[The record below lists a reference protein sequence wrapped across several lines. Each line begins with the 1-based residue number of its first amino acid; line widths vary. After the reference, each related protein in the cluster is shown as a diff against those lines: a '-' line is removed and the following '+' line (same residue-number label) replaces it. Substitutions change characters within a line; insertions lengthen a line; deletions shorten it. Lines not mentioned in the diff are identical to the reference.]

1 MGMRSAARMP
11 KLTRRSR
18 ILIMI
23 ALGVIVLLLAGPR
36 LIDAYVD
43 WLWFGELGYRSVFT
57 TMLATRI
64 VVCLVAGVVVGGIV
78 FGGLALAYRTRPVFV
93 PDADNDP
100 VARYRAVVLARL
112 RLVGIGIPAAIGL
125 LAGIVAQSYWAR
137 IQLFLHGGDFGVR
150 DPQFGRDLG
159 FYAFELPFYRL
170 MLSYML
176 VSVFLA
182 FVANLV
188 AHYIFGGIRLS
199 GRTGALSRSARV
211 QLVSLVGVL
220 VLLKAVAYWL
230 DRYELLSHTR
240 GGKPFTGAG
249 YTDINAVLP
258 AKLILMAIALIC
270 AAAVFSAIA
279 MRDLRIPAIGL
290 VLLLLSSLIVGA
302 GWPLIVEQ
310 ISVKPNAAQKE
321 SEYISRSI
329 TATRQ
334 AYGLTSDVVTYR
346 NYSGD
351 SPATAQQVAADRAT
365 TSNIRLLDPTI
376 VSPAFTQFQQGK
388 NFYYFPD
395 QLSIDRYLDRNG
407 NLRDYVVAA
416 RELNPDRLIDNQR
429 DWINRHTVYT
439 HGNGFIAS
447 PANTVRGIAND
458 PNQNGG
464 YPEFLVNVVGANGTV
479 VSDGPAPLDQPRI
492 YFGPVISNT
501 SADYAIVGRN
511 GDDREYDYET
521 NIDTK
526 RYTYTGSGGVPLG
539 GWLARSV
546 FAAKF
551 AERNFLFSNVIGS
564 NSKILFNRDP
574 AQRVEAV
581 APWLTTDSAV
591 YPAIVN
597 KRLVWIVDGYTT
609 LDNYPYSELTSL
621 SSATA
626 DSNEVAFNR
635 LVPDKKVSYI
645 RNSVKAT
652 VDAYDGTV
660 TLYQQD
666 EKDPV
671 LKAWMQ
677 VFPGTVKPKSDIA
690 PELAE
695 HLRYPED
702 LFKVQ
707 RMLLA
712 KYHVNDPVTFF
723 STSDF
728 WDVPL
733 DPNPTASSYQPPYYI
748 VAKNIAKDD
757 NSASYQL
764 ISAMNRFKRDYLAA
778 YISASSDPATYGNL
792 TVLTIPGQVNGPK
805 LANNAITTDPAVSQ
819 DLGVI
824 GRDNQ
829 NRIRWGNLLTLPVA
843 RGGLLYVEPVYASPG
858 ASDAASSYPRLIRVA
873 MMYNDK
879 VGYGPTVRDALTGL
893 FGPGAG
899 ATATGI
905 APTEAA
911 VPPSPAANPPP
922 PASGPQ
928 PPPVT
933 ARPRFP
939 SGRSPYRRPKLL
951 RCRRSRLPSARRGM
965 RRRRA
970 TSPPTG
976 RRCSDLMR
984 PSPSSTTPGSQSG
997 RSRRADAEVADFTG
1011 NRGLL
1016 RLLTGARRLPD
1027 PRGRPL
1033 EPGLAPHPV
1042 GHLAASTDSPRPS
1055 GAGTGGV
1062 NARRAPLGSD
1072 EVGIV
1077 ELAVVIRCP
1086 GLENGE
1092 ARLHGQQVAQPRTG
1106 TVEGHTVSVHHI
1118 LANLRAQTELELPAG
1133 SFLEL
1138 PRRGCRDEGTARE
1151 RQRDPGG
1158 QLKAGRGRRGDSCV

>member
-1 MGMRSAARMP
+1 MGMRPAARMP

-18 ILIMI
+18 ILILI

-57 TMLATRI
+57 TVLVTRI
-64 VVCLVAGVVVGGIV
+64 VVFLVTGLLVGGIV
-78 FGGLALAYRTRPVFV
+78 FAGLAIAYRTRPVFV
-93 PDADNDP
+93 PSNENDP
-100 VARYRAVVLARL
+100 VARYRALVMSRL
-112 RLVGIGIPAAIGL
+112 RLVGIGIPASVGL
-125 LAGIVAQSYWAR
+125 LAGVVAQSYWAR
-137 IQLFLHGGDFGVR
+137 VQLFLHGGDFGIT
-150 DPQFGRDLG
+150 DPQFGKDLG

-170 MLSYML
+170 VLSYL
-176 VSVFLA
+176 FVAVFLA
-182 FVANLV
+182 FLANLV
-188 AHYIFGGIRLS
+188 SHYLFGGIRLS
-199 GRTGALSRSARV
+199 GRAGALSRSARI
-211 QLVSLVGVL
+211 QLITLVGVL

-270 AAAVFSAIA
+270 AAAVFSAITL
-279 MRDLRIPAIGL
+279 RDLRIPAIGL
-290 VLLLLSSLIVGA
+290 VLLLLSSMIVGA
-302 GWPLIVEQ
+302 GWPMIVEQ

-329 TATRQ
+329 AATRQ
-334 AYGLTSDVVTYR
+334 AYGLTPDVVTYR
-346 NYSGD
+346 NYTAGD
-351 SPATAQQVAADRAT
+351 SQATAQQVAADRAT

-388 NFYYFPD
+388 NFYYFPE
-395 QLSIDRYLDRNG
+395 QLSIDRYLDRTG
-407 NLRDYVVAA
+407 ALRDYVVAA
-416 RELNPDRLIDNQR
+416 RELNPERLIDNQR

-464 YPEFLVNVVGANGTV
+464 YPQFLANVVGANGSI
-479 VSDGPAPLDQPRI
+479 VSDGPAQLDQPRI
-492 YFGPVISNT
+492 YFGPVIANA
-501 SADYAIVGRN
+501 SADYAIVGKT
-511 GDDREYDYET
+511 GADREYDYET
-521 NIDTK
+521 STETK
-526 RYTYTGSGGVPLG
+526 NYTYTGSGGVSVG
-539 GWLARSV
+539 SWIARSV

-581 APWLTTDSAV
+581 APWLTTDSSV

-597 KRLVWIVDGYTT
+597 KRLVWIIDGYTT

-626 DSNEVAFNR
+626 DSTEVAFNR
-635 LVPDKKVSYI
+635 LAPDKKVSYI

-666 EKDPV
+666 ENDPV
-671 LKAWMQ
+671 LKAWMR
-677 VFPGTVKPKSDIA
+677 VFPGTVKPKSDIT
-690 PELAE
+690 PELAD

-748 VAKNIAKDD
+748 VAKNIAKND

-764 ISAMNRFKRDYLAA
+764 TSAMNRFKRDYLAA
-778 YISASSDPATYGNL
+778 YISASSDRDTYGKI

-829 NRIRWGNLLTLPVA
+829 NRIKWGNLLTLPVGQ
-843 RGGLLYVEPVYASPG
+843 GGLLYVEPVYASPG

-879 VGYGPTVRDALTGL
+879 IGYGPTVGDALTGL

-905 APTEAA
+905 QPTEAGAPVSPPANTPPGPAAGPGPPPPTAA
-911 VPPSPAANPPP
+911 VPPPPDASAALSPAKA
-922 PASGPQ
+922 AALQEIQAAIGA
-928 PPPVT
+928 
-933 ARPRFP
+933 ARDAQKKGDFAGYG
-939 SGRSPYRRPKLL
+939 SALQ
-951 RCRRSRLPSARRGM
+951 RL
-965 RRRRA
+965 
-970 TSPPTG
+970 
-976 RRCSDLMR
+976 
-984 PSPSSTTPGSQSG
+984 
-997 RSRRADAEVADFTG
+997 
-1011 NRGLL
+1011 
-1016 RLLTGARRLPD
+1016 
-1027 PRGRPL
+1027 
-1033 EPGLAPHPV
+1033 
-1042 GHLAASTDSPRPS
+1042 
-1055 GAGTGGV
+1055 
-1062 NARRAPLGSD
+1062 D
-1072 EVGIV
+1072 EAITKF
-1077 ELAVVIRCP
+1077 
-1086 GLENGE
+1086 NN
-1092 ARLHGQQVAQPRTG
+1092 T
-1106 TVEGHTVSVHHI
+1106 
-1118 LANLRAQTELELPAG
+1118 
-1133 SFLEL
+1133 
-1138 PRRGCRDEGTARE
+1138 
-1151 RQRDPGG
+1151 
-1158 QLKAGRGRRGDSCV
+1158 K

>member
-1 MGMRSAARMP
+1 MRPAARMP

-18 ILIMI
+18 TLITI
-23 ALGVIVLLLAGPR
+23 ALAVILLLLVGPR
-36 LIDAYVD
+36 LIDGYVD

-57 TMLATRI
+57 TVLLTRLVLFL
-64 VVCLVAGVVVGGIV
+64 VVGLLVGGIV
-78 FGGLALAYRTRPVFV
+78 FAGLALAYRTRPVFV
-93 PDADNDP
+93 PSNGNDP
-100 VARYRAVVLARL
+100 VARYRSVVMSRL
-112 RLVGIGIPAAIGL
+112 RVIAAGVPVAIGL
-125 LAGIVAQSYWAR
+125 LAGIIAQSYWVR
-137 IQLFLHGGDFGVR
+137 VQLFLHGGDFGID
-150 DPQFGRDLG
+150 DPQFGKDLG
-159 FYAFELPFYRL
+159 FYAFDLPFYRL
-170 MLSYML
+170 VLSFFFVAL
-176 VSVFLA
+176 FLA
-182 FVANLV
+182 FVANLL
-188 AHYIFGGIRLS
+188 AHYVFGGIRLS

-211 QLVSLVGVL
+211 QLISLVGTL
-220 VLLKAVAYWL
+220 VLLKAVAYGL

-240 GGKPFTGAG
+240 AGKPFTGAG

-258 AKLILMAIALIC
+258 AKLILLAIALIC
-270 AAAVFSAIA
+270 AAAVFTAIVL
-279 MRDLRIPAIGL
+279 RDLRIPAIGL

-321 SEYISRSI
+321 REYISRSI
-329 TATRQ
+329 SATRQ
-334 AYGLTSDVVTYR
+334 AYGLTNDVVTYR
-346 NYSGD
+346 DYSNDGR
-351 SPATAQQVAADRAT
+351 ATAEQVASDRAT

-395 QLSIDRYLDRNG
+395 QLSIDRYPGRDG

-416 RELNPDRLIDNQR
+416 RELNPDHLIDNQR

-464 YPEFLVNVVGANGTV
+464 YPEFLVNVVGANGGV
-479 VSDGPAPLDQPRI
+479 LSDGPAPLDQPRV

-501 SADYAIVGRN
+501 PADYAIVGKT
-511 GDDREYDYET
+511 GVDREYDYET
-521 NIDTK
+521 NTETK
-526 RYTYTGSGGVPLG
+526 NYTYTGSGGVPIG
-539 GWLARSV
+539 GWVSRSV

-581 APWLTTDSAV
+581 APWLTTDSNI

-597 KRLVWIVDGYTT
+597 KRLVWIIDAYTT
-609 LDNYPYSELTSL
+609 LDNYPYSQLTSL

-626 DSNEVAFNR
+626 DSTEVAFNQ
-635 LVPDKKVSYI
+635 LVPDKQVSYI

-666 EKDPV
+666 ERDPV
-671 LKAWMQ
+671 LKAWMK
-677 VFPGTVKPKSDIA
+677 VFPGTVKPKSDITA
-690 PELAE
+690 ELAA

-748 VAKNIAKDD
+748 VAKDIAKGD
-757 NSASYQL
+757 NSASFQL
-764 ISAMNRFKRDYLAA
+764 TSAMNRFKRDYLAA
-778 YISASSDPATYGNL
+778 YISASSDPATYGKI

-805 LANNAITTDPAVSQ
+805 LANNAITTDTAVSQ

-829 NRIRWGNLLTLPVA
+829 NRIKWGNLLTLPVA
-843 RGGLLYVEPVYASPG
+843 QGGLLYVEPVYASPG
-858 ASDAASSYPRLIRVA
+858 SSDAASSYPRLIRVA

-879 VGYGPTVRDALTGL
+879 IGYGPTVSDALTGL

-899 ATATGI
+899 ATAAGI
-905 APTEAA
+905 APTEAGA
-911 VPPSPAANPPP
+911 PASPPPGASPPPADGAPPPAAAAIPPSPNGAVTLSPGKAA
-922 PASGPQ
+922 ALKDVEAALGAARDAQKSGDFAAYGSALQ
-928 PPPVT
+928 
-933 ARPRFP
+933 
-939 SGRSPYRRPKLL
+939 
-951 RCRRSRLPSARRGM
+951 RL
-965 RRRRA
+965 
-970 TSPPTG
+970 
-976 RRCSDLMR
+976 D
-984 PSPSSTTPGSQSG
+984 
-997 RSRRADAEVADFTG
+997 DAITKYDNT
-1011 NRGLL
+1011 
-1016 RLLTGARRLPD
+1016 
-1027 PRGRPL
+1027 
-1033 EPGLAPHPV
+1033 
-1042 GHLAASTDSPRPS
+1042 
-1055 GAGTGGV
+1055 
-1062 NARRAPLGSD
+1062 
-1072 EVGIV
+1072 
-1077 ELAVVIRCP
+1077 
-1086 GLENGE
+1086 
-1092 ARLHGQQVAQPRTG
+1092 
-1106 TVEGHTVSVHHI
+1106 
-1118 LANLRAQTELELPAG
+1118 
-1133 SFLEL
+1133 
-1138 PRRGCRDEGTARE
+1138 
-1151 RQRDPGG
+1151 
-1158 QLKAGRGRRGDSCV
+1158 K

>member
-1 MGMRSAARMP
+1 MRPAARMP

-18 ILIMI
+18 TLITI
-23 ALGVIVLLLAGPR
+23 ALAVILLLLVGPR
-36 LIDAYVD
+36 LIDGYVD

-57 TMLATRI
+57 TVLLTRLVLFL
-64 VVCLVAGVVVGGIV
+64 VVGLLVGGIV
-78 FGGLALAYRTRPVFV
+78 FAGLALAYRTRPVFV
-93 PDADNDP
+93 PSNGNDP
-100 VARYRAVVLARL
+100 VARYRTVVMSRL
-112 RLVGIGIPAAIGL
+112 RVIAAGIPVAIGL
-125 LAGIVAQSYWAR
+125 LAGIIAQSYWVR
-137 IQLFLHGGDFGVR
+137 VQLFLHGGDFGIH
-150 DPQFGRDLG
+150 DPQFGKDLG
-159 FYAFELPFYRL
+159 FYAFDLPFYRL
-170 MLSYML
+170 VLSFFFVAL
-176 VSVFLA
+176 FLA
-182 FVANLV
+182 FVANLL
-188 AHYIFGGIRLS
+188 AHYVFGGIRLS

-211 QLVSLVGVL
+211 QLISLVGTL
-220 VLLKAVAYWL
+220 VLLKAVAYGL

-240 GGKPFTGAG
+240 AGKPFTGAG

-258 AKLILMAIALIC
+258 AKLILLAIALIC
-270 AAAVFSAIA
+270 AAAVFTAIVL
-279 MRDLRIPAIGL
+279 RDLRIPAIGL

-321 SEYISRSI
+321 REYISRSI
-329 TATRQ
+329 SATRQ
-334 AYGLTSDVVTYR
+334 AYGLTNDVVTYR
-346 NYSGD
+346 DYSNDGR
-351 SPATAQQVAADRAT
+351 ATAEQVASDRAT

-395 QLSIDRYLDRNG
+395 QLSIDRYLDHDG
-407 NLRDYVVAA
+407 NLHDYVVAA
-416 RELNPDRLIDNQR
+416 RELNPDHLIDNQR

-464 YPEFLVNVVGANGTV
+464 YPEFLVNVVGANGGV
-479 VSDGPAPLDQPRI
+479 LSDGPAPLDQPRV

-501 SADYAIVGRN
+501 PADYAIVGKT
-511 GDDREYDYET
+511 GVDREYDYET
-521 NIDTK
+521 NTETK
-526 RYTYTGSGGVPLG
+526 NYTYTGSGGVPIG
-539 GWLARSV
+539 GWVSRSV

-581 APWLTTDSAV
+581 APWLTTDSNI

-597 KRLVWIVDGYTT
+597 KRLVWIIDAYTT

-626 DSNEVAFNR
+626 DSTEVAFNQ
-635 LVPDKKVSYI
+635 LVPDKQVSYI

-666 EKDPV
+666 ERDPV
-671 LKAWMQ
+671 LKAWMK
-677 VFPGTVKPKSDIA
+677 VFPGTVKPKSDITA
-690 PELAE
+690 ELAA

-748 VAKNIAKDD
+748 VAKDIAKGDD
-757 NSASYQL
+757 SASFQL
-764 ISAMNRFKRDYLAA
+764 TSAMNRFKRDYLAA
-778 YISASSDPATYGNL
+778 YISASSDPATYGKI

-805 LANNAITTDPAVSQ
+805 LANNAITTDTAVSQ

-829 NRIRWGNLLTLPVA
+829 NRIKWGNLLTLPVA
-843 RGGLLYVEPVYASPG
+843 QGGLLYVEPVYASPG
-858 ASDAASSYPRLIRVA
+858 SSDAASSYPRLIRVA

-879 VGYGPTVRDALTGL
+879 IGYGPTVSDALTGL

-899 ATATGI
+899 ATAAGI
-905 APTEAA
+905 APTEAGAPTSPPPGASPPADGAPPPAAAA
-911 VPPSPAANPPP
+911 VPPSPNGAVTLSPGKAA
-922 PASGPQ
+922 ALKDVEAALGAARDAQKSGDFAAYGSALQ
-928 PPPVT
+928 
-933 ARPRFP
+933 
-939 SGRSPYRRPKLL
+939 
-951 RCRRSRLPSARRGM
+951 RL
-965 RRRRA
+965 
-970 TSPPTG
+970 
-976 RRCSDLMR
+976 D
-984 PSPSSTTPGSQSG
+984 
-997 RSRRADAEVADFTG
+997 DAITKFDNT
-1011 NRGLL
+1011 
-1016 RLLTGARRLPD
+1016 
-1027 PRGRPL
+1027 
-1033 EPGLAPHPV
+1033 
-1042 GHLAASTDSPRPS
+1042 
-1055 GAGTGGV
+1055 
-1062 NARRAPLGSD
+1062 
-1072 EVGIV
+1072 
-1077 ELAVVIRCP
+1077 
-1086 GLENGE
+1086 
-1092 ARLHGQQVAQPRTG
+1092 
-1106 TVEGHTVSVHHI
+1106 
-1118 LANLRAQTELELPAG
+1118 
-1133 SFLEL
+1133 
-1138 PRRGCRDEGTARE
+1138 
-1151 RQRDPGG
+1151 
-1158 QLKAGRGRRGDSCV
+1158 K

>member
-1 MGMRSAARMP
+1 MRPTARMP

-18 ILIMI
+18 ILILI
-23 ALGVIVLLLAGPR
+23 ALGVIALLLAGPR

-43 WLWFGELGYRSVFT
+43 WLWFGELGYRSVFST
-57 TMLATRI
+57 VLVTRF
-64 VVCLVAGVVVGGIV
+64 VVFVIAALLVGGIV
-78 FGGLALAYRTRPVFV
+78 FAGLAVAYRTRPVFV
-93 PDADNDP
+93 PSNDNDP
-100 VARYRAVVLARL
+100 VARYRALVLSRL
-112 RLVGIGIPAAIGL
+112 RLVSAGVPVAIGL
-125 LAGIVAQSYWAR
+125 LAGIIAQSYWVR
-137 IQLFLHGGDFGVR
+137 IQLFLHGGDFGVK
-150 DPQFGRDLG
+150 DPQFGKDLG

-170 MLSYML
+170 LLSYL
-176 VSVFLA
+176 FVAVFLA
-182 FVANLV
+182 FVANVL
-188 AHYIFGGIRLS
+188 AHYVFGGIRLS
-199 GRTGALSRSARV
+199 GRTGVLSRSARI
-211 QLVSLVGVL
+211 QLVTVVGLL
-220 VLLKAVAYWL
+220 VLLKAVAYWV

-270 AAAVFSAIA
+270 AAAVFSAVVL
-279 MRDLRIPAIGL
+279 RDLRIPAIGL

-329 TATRQ
+329 AATRK
-334 AYGLTSDVVTYR
+334 AYGLTADEVTYR

-351 SPATAQQVAADRAT
+351 AQATAQQVADDRAT

-407 NLRDYVVAA
+407 SLRDYVVAA

-429 DWINRHTVYT
+429 DWINRHSVYT

-464 YPEFLVNVVGANGTV
+464 YPEFLVNVVGANGNV
-479 VSDGPAPLDQPRI
+479 VSDGPAPLDQPRV
-492 YFGPVISNT
+492 YYGPVISNT

-511 GDDREYDYET
+511 GTDREYDYET
-521 NIDTK
+521 SNETK
-526 RYTYTGSGGVPLG
+526 NYTYTGLGGVPLG
-539 GWLARSV
+539 DWLSRSV

-574 AQRVEAV
+574 ARRVEAV
-581 APWLTTDSAV
+581 APWLTTDSSV

-597 KRLVWIVDGYTT
+597 KRLVWIIDGYTT

-621 SSATA
+621 ESATA

-635 LVPDKKVSYI
+635 LAPDKRVSYI

-660 TLYQQD
+660 SLYQQD
-666 EKDPV
+666 EQDPV
-671 LKAWMQ
+671 LKAWMR
-677 VFPGTVKPKSDIA
+677 VFPGTVKPKSDIS

-748 VAKNIAKDD
+748 VAKNIAKND
-757 NSASYQL
+757 NSSSYQL
-764 ISAMNRFKRDYLAA
+764 TSAMNRFKRDYLAA
-778 YISASSDPATYGNL
+778 YISASSDPATYGRI

-829 NRIRWGNLLTLPVA
+829 NRIRWGNLLTLPVGQ
-843 RGGLLYVEPVYASPG
+843 GGLLYVEPVYASPG

-879 VGYGPTVRDALTGL
+879 IGYGPTVRDALTGL

-899 ATATGI
+899 AAATGI
-905 APTEAA
+905 QPTEAGTPAASPPANAPAPAATPGSPPPAA
-911 VPPSPAANPPP
+911 VPPVPDGSVALSPA
-922 PASGPQ
+922 
-928 PPPVT
+928 
-933 ARPRFP
+933 
-939 SGRSPYRRPKLL
+939 K
-951 RCRRSRLPSARRGM
+951 
-965 RRRRA
+965 
-970 TSPPTG
+970 
-976 RRCSDLMR
+976 
-984 PSPSSTTPGSQSG
+984 
-997 RSRRADAEVADFTG
+997 
-1011 NRGLL
+1011 
-1016 RLLTGARRLPD
+1016 
-1027 PRGRPL
+1027 
-1033 EPGLAPHPV
+1033 
-1042 GHLAASTDSPRPS
+1042 AA
-1055 GAGTGGV
+1055 V
-1062 NARRAPLGSD
+1062 LQ
-1072 EVGIV
+1072 EI
-1077 ELAVVIRCP
+1077 
-1086 GLENGE
+1086 
-1092 ARLHGQQVAQPRTG
+1092 QVAIG
-1106 TVEGHTVSVHHI
+1106 
-1118 LANLRAQTELELPAG
+1118 AAKDAQKKGDFAG
-1133 SFLEL
+1133 YGAAL
-1138 PRRGCRDEGTARE
+1138 
-1151 RQRDPGG
+1151 QRLDDAIT
-1158 QLKAGRGRRGDSCV
+1158 KYNNTK

>member
-1 MGMRSAARMP
+1 
-11 KLTRRSR
+11 
-18 ILIMI
+18 
-23 ALGVIVLLLAGPR
+23 VLLLAGPR

-57 TMLATRI
+57 TVLVTRI
-64 VVCLVAGVVVGGIV
+64 VVFLVAGLLVGGIV
-78 FGGLALAYRTRPVFV
+78 FAGLALAYRTRPVFV
-93 PDADNDP
+93 PSNDNDP
-100 VARYRAVVLARL
+100 VARYRTIVLARL

-125 LAGIVAQSYWAR
+125 LAGIIAQSYWVR
-137 IQLFLHGGDFGVR
+137 IQLFLHGGEFGVR
-150 DPQFGRDLG
+150 DPQFGKDLG
-159 FYAFELPFYRL
+159 FYAFDLPFYRL
-170 MLSYML
+170 LLSY
-176 VSVFLA
+176 VFVAVFLA
-182 FVANLV
+182 FVANLL

-199 GRTGALSRSARV
+199 GRTGALSRSARI

-220 VLLKAVAYWL
+220 VLLKAVAYWV

-270 AAAVFSAIA
+270 AAAVFSAIVL
-279 MRDLRIPAIGL
+279 RDLRIPAIGL
-290 VLLLLSSLIVGA
+290 VLLLLSSLIIGA

-310 ISVKPNAAQKE
+310 ISVRPNAAQKE
-321 SEYISRSI
+321 SEYIGRSI

-334 AYGLTSDVVTYR
+334 AYGLTSDVVTYSS
-346 NYSGD
+346 YTGD
-351 SPATAQQVAADRAT
+351 SQATAQQVASDRAT

-376 VSPAFTQFQQGK
+376 VSPTFTQFQQGK

-395 QLSIDRYLDRNG
+395 QLNIDRYLDHNG
-407 NLRDYVVAA
+407 ALRDYVVAA

-464 YPEFLVNVVGANGTV
+464 YPEFLVNAVGANGV

-492 YFGPVISNT
+492 YFGPVISNA
-501 SADYAIVGRN
+501 SADYAIVGKN

-521 NIDTK
+521 NSGTK
-526 RYTYTGSGGVPLG
+526 RYTYAGSGGVQIG
-539 GWLARSV
+539 SWISRSV

-564 NSKILFNRDP
+564 NSRILFNRDP

-591 YPAIVN
+591 YPAIVS
-597 KRLVWIVDGYTT
+597 KRLVWVIDGYTT

-626 DSNEVAFNR
+626 DSTEVAFNR
-635 LVPDKKVSYI
+635 LAPDKQVSYI

-666 EKDPV
+666 EADPV

-677 VFPGTVKPKSDIA
+677 VFPGTVKPKSDIT

-723 STSDF
+723 NTSDF

-748 VAKNIAKDD
+748 VAKNLAKGD
-757 NSASYQL
+757 NSAAYQL
-764 ISAMNRFKRDYLAA
+764 TSAMNRFKRDYLAA
-778 YISASSDPATYGNL
+778 YISASSDPATYGKI

-805 LANNAITTDPAVSQ
+805 LANNAITTDTAVSQ

-843 RGGLLYVEPVYASPG
+843 QGGLLYVEPVYASPG

-879 VGYGPTVRDALTGL
+879 IGYGPTVGDALTGL
-893 FGPGAG
+893 FGPGA
-899 ATATGI
+899 AAAATGI
-905 APTEAA
+905 EPTDTGGPANANPPASPPTPAATPGSPAPPAAAA
-911 VPPSPAANPPP
+911 VPPSPDGSVTLSPAKAA
-922 PASGPQ
+922 ALQEIQAAIGA
-928 PPPVT
+928 
-933 ARPRFP
+933 ARDAQKKGDFAAY
-939 SGRSPYRRPKLL
+939 GAALQ
-951 RCRRSRLPSARRGM
+951 RL
-965 RRRRA
+965 
-970 TSPPTG
+970 
-976 RRCSDLMR
+976 D
-984 PSPSSTTPGSQSG
+984 
-997 RSRRADAEVADFTG
+997 DAITKY
-1011 NRGLL
+1011 N
-1016 RLLTGARRLPD
+1016 
-1027 PRGRPL
+1027 
-1033 EPGLAPHPV
+1033 
-1042 GHLAASTDSPRPS
+1042 
-1055 GAGTGGV
+1055 
-1062 NARRAPLGSD
+1062 NA
-1072 EVGIV
+1072 
-1077 ELAVVIRCP
+1077 
-1086 GLENGE
+1086 
-1092 ARLHGQQVAQPRTG
+1092 
-1106 TVEGHTVSVHHI
+1106 
-1118 LANLRAQTELELPAG
+1118 
-1133 SFLEL
+1133 
-1138 PRRGCRDEGTARE
+1138 
-1151 RQRDPGG
+1151 
-1158 QLKAGRGRRGDSCV
+1158 K